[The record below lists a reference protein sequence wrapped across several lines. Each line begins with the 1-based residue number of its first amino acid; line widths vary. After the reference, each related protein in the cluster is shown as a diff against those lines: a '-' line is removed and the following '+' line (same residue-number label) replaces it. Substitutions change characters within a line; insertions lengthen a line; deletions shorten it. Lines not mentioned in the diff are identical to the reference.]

1 MADKDF
7 MLKYVNGN
15 LTRYDMATLHLMVGL
30 PGSGKTTEA
39 KKLEQKYGA
48 LRLTPDEWQYFLFG
62 HDISDPE
69 HDERH
74 TRVEELMWEI
84 AVKVL
89 KAGVDVILDF
99 GFWTKSE
106 RDEFR
111 RKAHSFGA
119 ASKIHYMDVPKDIIW
134 ERLSARNQ
142 LAGKN
147 AVFYVGKEEF
157 DEWSGLF
164 EIPAKEELE
173 R

>member
-1 MADKDF
+1 
-7 MLKYVNGN
+7 
-15 LTRYDMATLHLMVGL
+15 MATLHMMVGL

-39 KKLEQKYGA
+39 KKLEQEHKA

-62 HDISDPE
+62 HDINESE

-74 TRVEELMWEI
+74 AKIEELMWEV

-89 KAGVDVILDF
+89 KIGCDVILDF

-111 RKAHSFGA
+111 RKAHSLGA
-119 ASKIHYMDVPKDIIW
+119 DSKIHYMNVPNDVIR
-134 ERLSARNQ
+134 ERLDARNQ

-147 AVFYVGKEEF
+147 AVFYVDRKDF
-157 DEWSGLF
+157 DEWSVLF

-173 R
+173 

>member
-1 MADKDF
+1 
-7 MLKYVNGN
+7 
-15 LTRYDMATLHLMVGL
+15 MATLHMMVGL

-39 KKLEQKYGA
+39 KKLEQEHNA

-62 HDISDPE
+62 HDIDEPE

-74 TRVEELMWEI
+74 TKIEELMWKV

-89 KAGVDVILDF
+89 KAGCDVILDF

-111 RKAHSFGA
+111 RKARSVGA
-119 ASKIHYMDVPKDIIW
+119 DSKIHYMDVPNEVIRK
-134 ERLSARNQ
+134 RLDARNRS
-142 LAGKN
+142 AGEN
-147 AVFYVGKEEF
+147 AVFYVGRKEFE
-157 DEWSGLF
+157 EWSALF

-173 R
+173 

>member
-1 MADKDF
+1 
-7 MLKYVNGN
+7 
-15 LTRYDMATLHLMVGL
+15 MATLHLMVGL

-39 KKLEQKYGA
+39 IKLEQKYKA

-62 HDISDPE
+62 HDISDQE

-74 TRVEELMWEI
+74 TKVEELMWEV
-84 AVKVL
+84 AVRVL
-89 KAGVDVILDF
+89 KSGVDVILDF

-111 RKAHSFGA
+111 RKARLLGA
-119 ASKIHYMDVPKDIIW
+119 DCKIHYMDVPDEVIW
-134 ERLSARNQ
+134 ERLTVRNQ
-142 LAGKN
+142 SAGEN
-147 AVFYVGKEEF
+147 AVFYVGKKEF

-164 EIPAKEELE
+164 EIPTKEELE

>member
-30 PGSGKTTEA
+30 PGSGKNTEA

-89 KAGVDVILDF
+89 KAGGMSSLISDSGQNQNV
-99 GFWTKSE
+99 TNSE
-106 RDEFR
+106 E
-111 RKAHSFGA
+111 KP
-119 ASKIHYMDVPKDIIW
+119 IPL
-134 ERLSARNQ
+134 ERLPKSTIWMCLRT
-142 LAGKN
+142 
-147 AVFYVGKEEF
+147 
-157 DEWSGLF
+157 LF
-164 EIPAKEELE
+164 GNGYLRAINWPE
-173 R
+173 RTLFFM